1 MNKTEFLE
9 RLRRA
14 LGGKLPEE
22 ELSDVL
28 SYYEEYFA
36 DAGTDGEEEAAAG
49 LGSPESVAEQVL
61 EGRLEH
67 PRTPPVQKPKKH
79 RRWLIALCTCAAL
92 ILVLIAAVWIQF
104 GMRMRELVTAGMQT
118 GGISSH
124 SPLTGRR
131 DWEGEVDAFSELDI
145 DVGIGDIRVE
155 EGDGWYLSLTSGGQ
169 DRSGTPY
176 ELDYSL
182 NGDSLEIW
190 STPEN
195 ISGDGSPEAEV
206 VLTVPEGTVLDRAE
220 VSIGVGSLD
229 WEGCAVEEQLR
240 TETGVGG
247 LAVSALVGEAALS
260 TGVGDVELEVEGA
273 EAGYTYQ
280 LTTGTGAIRLNGERK
295 GPFHAGGGSGE
306 KELTL
311 ASGTGDIS
319 LNFTQ

>member
-1 MNKTEFLE
+1 MDKAEFME

-14 LGGKLPEE
+14 LAGKLPDE

-36 DAGTDGEEEAAAG
+36 DAGADGEEAAAG

-61 EGRLEH
+61 EGRLER

-79 RRWLIALCTCAAL
+79 RRWLIALCICAAL
-92 ILVLIAAVWIQF
+92 IFALVAAVWIQF

-131 DWEGEVDAFSELDI
+131 EWEGELEPFSELSI

-155 EGDGWYLSLTSGGQ
+155 EGDDWHLSLTSGGQ
-169 DRSGTPY
+169 DRSGTLY

-190 STPEN
+190 STPES

-206 VLTVPEGTVLDRAE
+206 VLTVPEGTVLNRAE

-229 WEGCAVEEQLR
+229 WSGCAVEELLR
-240 TETGVGG
+240 TEAGVGG
-247 LAVSALVGEAALS
+247 LTVTAAVGSAVLT
-260 TGVGDVELEVEGA
+260 TGVGDVELNAEGVETDYA
-273 EAGYTYQ
+273 YQ
-280 LTTGTGAIRLNGERK
+280 LTTGTGGIRLNGERE
-295 GPFHAGGGSGE
+295 GPLFAGGGSG
-306 KELTL
+306 KKNL
-311 ASGTGDIS
+311 ALSSGTGDIS